1 MRSHLLTGERA
12 TKLSGWHKISKN
24 DNPSRQWSEH
34 IPYTNVVWIN
44 YLLIHL
50 RERYQ
55 KYGPKGKFKS
65 VFREQKRELNREVE
79 ELCRLLVDRGEGFES
94 ATQVLEFVVAK
105 GWVTEAQ
112 LEGFDSSFLST
123 ADD

>member
-1 MRSHLLTGERA
+1 MRSYLLTGQRG
-12 TKLSGWHKISKN
+12 TKLSNWHRSSKN
-24 DNPSRQWSEH
+24 DNASRSWSEH

-44 YLLIHL
+44 YLLIRL

-55 KYGPKGKFKS
+55 TYGPAGTFSS

-79 ELCRLLVDRGEGFES
+79 ELARMLGDRGEGFES
-94 ATQVLEFVVAK
+94 ATQVLEYVCEK

-112 LEGFDSSFLST
+112 LKEFD
-123 ADD
+123 